1 MKVGVWGEP
10 RLAVLPDVPG
20 TPRMDSP
27 KGSYNSFQEMKRTH
41 RKPKELAGDHITTTA
56 LGWESDPG
64 PRPPEQTPIFLRGVA
79 PASAGV
85 LTPAL

>member
-1 MKVGVWGEP
+1 MWGEP

-20 TPRMDSP
+20 TLRMDSP
-27 KGSYNSFQEMKRTH
+27 KGSYNSFQEMKRMH
-41 RKPKELAGDHITTTA
+41 RKPKELAEDHITATA

-79 PASAGV
+79 PASEGV
-85 LTPAL
+85 LTTAL

>member
-1 MKVGVWGEP
+1 M
-10 RLAVLPDVPG
+10 
-20 TPRMDSP
+20 
-27 KGSYNSFQEMKRTH
+27 H
-41 RKPKELAGDHITTTA
+41 RQPQELAEDHITATA

-79 PASAGV
+79 PASEGV